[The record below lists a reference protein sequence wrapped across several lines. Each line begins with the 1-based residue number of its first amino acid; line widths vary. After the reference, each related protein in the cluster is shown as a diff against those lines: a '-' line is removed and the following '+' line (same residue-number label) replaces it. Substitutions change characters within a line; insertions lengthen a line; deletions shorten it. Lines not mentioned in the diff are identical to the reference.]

1 MPDAL
6 FVPEGDTYLPTDA
19 TLGPWG
25 PQLLHGG
32 PVSALCTTLMEDEG
46 GDGFST
52 VRFSGDFVRPLA
64 QQPLTFA
71 SRVVREGRRLQ
82 LVEGELDAAG
92 KLVARCSLLRLRP
105 LPIELP
111 ADAVAAALAPPPD
124 LPEHFHR
131 DAGNPSFPGTFF
143 LGTGIELHTRQPGGF
158 RDGEGW
164 FRLLLPVLPG
174 RDEPSPMTRAVAAA
188 DFGNGISGFGE
199 WPATIAFPNGDLVV
213 HLARPVEGEWV
224 RLAST
229 STWTADGIG
238 LATGRLWDHRGQVGV
253 SQQALVLSP
262 AG

>member
-1 MPDAL
+1 PRPARSTCWSTTRRSRRAARTGSSPSPATPPACWPSTPAWSPAPTGARSPSRSSAMPDTL
-6 FVPEGDTYLPTDA
+6 FVPEGDAYLPTDA

-46 GDGFST
+46 GDGFTT

-64 QQPLTFA
+64 QQPLTFG

-111 ADAVAAALAPPPD
+111 DDAVAASPAAPPD
-124 LPEHFHR
+124 RPEDFHR
-131 DAGNPSFPGTFF
+131 DPGNPDFPGMYF

-158 RDGEGW
+158 R
-164 FRLLLPVLPG
+164 
-174 RDEPSPMTRAVAAA
+174 
-188 DFGNGISGFGE
+188 
-199 WPATIAFPNGDLVV
+199 
-213 HLARPVEGEWV
+213 
-224 RLAST
+224 
-229 STWTADGIG
+229 
-238 LATGRLWDHRGQVGV
+238 
-253 SQQALVLSP
+253 
-262 AG
+262 